1 MLSRKV
7 GRGIRKFIP
16 RIARG
21 LPIGATLVCADNSG
35 ARELKILTVFGYK
48 GNLRKLGKAGIG
60 DRVNVTVTKGKQ
72 ELRKQVLQAI
82 IVRQRKPFR
91 RPDGTWMQFEDNAAV
106 LIKPGGEPQGS
117 ELRGPMAREV
127 TLKWPRVSAIASKIV

>member
-1 MLSRKV
+1 M
-7 GRGIRKFIP
+7 RKFIP

-21 LPIGATLVCADNSG
+21 LPIRAKLICADNSG
-35 ARELKILTVFGYK
+35 AKELRIITVLGYK
-48 GNLRKLGKAGIG
+48 GKLRKLGKAGIA

-72 ELRKQVLQAI
+72 ELRKQVFQAVV
-82 IVRQRKPFR
+82 VRQRKPYR
-91 RPDGTWMQFEDNAAV
+91 RPDGTWIQFEDNAAV

-127 TLKWPRVSAIASKIV
+127 TLRWPRVAAIASKIV

>member
-1 MLSRKV
+1 MSRKV
-7 GRGIRKFIP
+7 GRGIMKFIP

-21 LPIGATLVCADNSG
+21 LPIGAKILCVDNSG
-35 ARELKILTVFGYK
+35 AKELRLITVYGYK
-48 GNLRKLGKAGIG
+48 GKLRKLGKAGVG
-60 DRVNVTVTKGKQ
+60 DHVVVTVSKGKQ

-82 IVRQRKPFR
+82 IVRQRKPYR

-127 TLKWPRVSAIASKIV
+127 TLKWPRVAAIASKIV

>member
-1 MLSRKV
+1 MSRKV
-7 GRGIRKFIP
+7 GRGIRKFVP

-21 LPIGATLVCADNSG
+21 LPVGAKVLCADNSG
-35 ARELKILTVFGYK
+35 ARELQIITVFGYK
-48 GNLRKLGKAGIG
+48 GNLRKLGKAGVG
-60 DRVNVTVTKGKQ
+60 DRINVAVTKGKQ
-72 ELRKQVLQAI
+72 ELRKQVLQAVV
-82 IVRQRKPFR
+82 VRQRKPYR

-127 TLKWPRVSAIASKIV
+127 TLKWPRVAAIASQRV

>member
-1 MLSRKV
+1 MSRKV

-21 LPIGATLVCADNSG
+21 LPVGARILCADNSG
-35 ARELKILTVFGYK
+35 AKELKLISVYGYK
-48 GNLRKLGKAGIG
+48 GKLRKLNKAGVG
-60 DRVNVTVTKGKQ
+60 DRVSVAVTKGKQ
-72 ELRKQVLQAI
+72 ELRKQVLQAVV
-82 IVRQRKPFR
+82 VRQRKPFR

-127 TLKWPRVSAIASKIV
+127 TLMWPRVAAIASKIV

>member
-1 MLSRKV
+1 MSRKV
-7 GRGIRKFIP
+7 GRGIRKFTP

-21 LPIGATLVCADNSG
+21 LPIGAKILCTDNSG
-35 ARELKILTVFGYK
+35 AKELQIITVFGYK

-60 DRVNVTVTKGKQ
+60 DKVNVSVTKGKQ
-72 ELRKQVLQAI
+72 DLRKQVLQAV
-82 IVRQRKPFR
+82 IVRQRKPYR

-127 TLKWPRVSAIASKIV
+127 TLRWPRVSAIASKIV

>member
-1 MLSRKV
+1 MSRKV
-7 GRGIRKFIP
+7 GRGIRKFTP

-21 LPIGATLVCADNSG
+21 LPVGAKILCTDNSG
-35 ARELKILTVFGYK
+35 AKELQIITVFGYK
-48 GNLRKLGKAGIG
+48 GKLRKLGKAGIG
-60 DRVNVTVTKGKQ
+60 DKVNVSVTKGKQ
-72 ELRKQVLQAI
+72 DLRKQVLQAV
-82 IVRQRKPFR
+82 IVRQRKPYR

-127 TLKWPRVSAIASKIV
+127 TLRWPRVSAIASKIV

>member
-1 MLSRKV
+1 LSRKV

-21 LPIGATLVCADNSG
+21 LPVGAKVLCADNSG
-35 ARELKILTVFGYK
+35 AKELQILAVFGYK
-48 GNLRKLGKAGIG
+48 GNLRKLSKAGIG
-60 DRVNVTVTKGKQ
+60 DKVNVSVTKGKQ
-72 ELRKQVLQAI
+72 ELRKQVLQAVV
-82 IVRQRKPFR
+82 VRQRKPYR

-127 TLKWPRVSAIASKIV
+127 TLKWPRVAAIASKIV

>member
-1 MLSRKV
+1 MSRKV

-21 LPIGATLVCADNSG
+21 LPVGAKVLCTDNSG
-35 ARELKILTVFGYK
+35 AKELQILAVFGYK
-48 GNLRKLGKAGIG
+48 GNLRKLSKAGIG
-60 DRVNVTVTKGKQ
+60 DKVNVSVTKGKQ
-72 ELRKQVLQAI
+72 ELRKQVLQAV
-82 IVRQRKPFR
+82 IVRQRKPYR

-127 TLKWPRVSAIASKIV
+127 TLKWPRVAAIASKIV

>member
-1 MLSRKV
+1 LSRKV
-7 GRGIRKFIP
+7 GRGIRKFVP

-21 LPIGATLVCADNSG
+21 LPVGATLLCADNSG
-35 ARELKILTVFGYK
+35 AKELQLITVFGYK
-48 GNLRKLGKAGIG
+48 GKLRKLGKAGVG
-60 DRVNVTVTKGKQ
+60 DRINVAVTKGKQ
-72 ELRKQVLQAI
+72 ELRKQVLMAVV
-82 IVRQRKPFR
+82 VRQRKPFR

-127 TLKWPRVSAIASKIV
+127 TLRWPRVSAIASKIV

>member
-1 MLSRKV
+1 MSRKV

-21 LPIGATLVCADNSG
+21 LPIGAKVICADNSG

-48 GNLRKLGKAGIG
+48 GKLRKLGKAGIG

-82 IVRQRKPFR
+82 IVRQKKPFR

>member
-1 MLSRKV
+1 MSRKV

-21 LPIGATLVCADNSG
+21 LPIGAKIVCADNSG

-127 TLKWPRVSAIASKIV
+127 TLKWPRVAAIASKIV

>member
-1 MLSRKV
+1 MSRKV
-7 GRGIRKFIP
+7 GRGIMKFIP

-21 LPIGATLVCADNSG
+21 LPIGAKILCVDNSG
-35 ARELKILTVFGYK
+35 AKELRLITVYGYK
-48 GNLRKLGKAGIG
+48 GKLRKLGKAGIG
-60 DRVNVTVTKGKQ
+60 DHVVVTVSKGKQ

-82 IVRQRKPFR
+82 IVRQRKPYR

-127 TLKWPRVSAIASKIV
+127 TLKWPRVAAIASKIV

>member
-1 MLSRKV
+1 LSRKV

-21 LPIGATLVCADNSG
+21 LPVGAKILCADNSG

-48 GNLRKLGKAGIG
+48 GKLRKLGKAGIG

>member
-1 MLSRKV
+1 M
-7 GRGIRKFIP
+7 KFIP

-21 LPIGATLVCADNSG
+21 LPIGAKILCVDNSG
-35 ARELKILTVFGYK
+35 AKELRLITVYGYK
-48 GNLRKLGKAGIG
+48 GKLRKLGKAGVG
-60 DRVNVTVTKGKQ
+60 DHVVVTVVKGKQ

-82 IVRQRKPFR
+82 IVRQRKPYR

-127 TLKWPRVSAIASKIV
+127 TLKWPRVAAIASKIV

>member
-1 MLSRKV
+1 MSRKV

-21 LPIGATLVCADNSG
+21 LPIGAKIHCADNSG
-35 ARELKILTVFGYK
+35 ARELQIIAVFGYK
-48 GNLRKLGKAGIG
+48 GNVRKLAKAGVG
-60 DRVNVTVTKGKQ
+60 DQINVAVTKGKQ
-72 ELRKQVLQAI
+72 DLRKQVLQAI
-82 IVRQRKPFR
+82 IVRQRKPYR
-91 RPDGTWMQFEDNAAV
+91 RPDGSWIQFEDNAAV

-127 TLKWPRVSAIASKIV
+127 TLRWPRVAAIASKIV

>member
-1 MLSRKV
+1 MSRKI

-21 LPIGATLVCADNSG
+21 LPIGAKIICADNSG
-35 ARELKILTVFGYK
+35 ARELKIITVLGYK
-48 GNLRKLGKAGIG
+48 GKLRKLAKAGIG
-60 DRVNVTVTKGKQ
+60 DRVNVSVTKGKQ
-72 ELRKQVLQAI
+72 EMRKQVLQAV
-82 IVRQRKPFR
+82 IVRQRKPYR

-127 TLKWPRVSAIASKIV
+127 TLRWPRVAAIASKIV

>member
-1 MLSRKV
+1 MSRKV
-7 GRGIRKFIP
+7 GRGIRKFMP

-21 LPIGATLVCADNSG
+21 LPVGAKILCADNSG
-35 ARELKILTVFGYK
+35 AKELQIITVFGYK

-60 DRVNVTVTKGKQ
+60 DRVNVSVTKGKQ
-72 ELRKQVLQAI
+72 DLRKQVLQAV
-82 IVRQRKPFR
+82 IVRQRKPYR

-127 TLKWPRVSAIASKIV
+127 TLRWPRVSAIASKIV

>member
-1 MLSRKV
+1 MSRKI

-21 LPIGATLVCADNSG
+21 LPIGAKVICADNSG
-35 ARELKILTVFGYK
+35 AKELRIIAVFGYK
-48 GNLRKLGKAGIG
+48 GNLRKLSKAGIG
-60 DRVNVTVTKGKQ
+60 DKVNVSVTKGKQ
-72 ELRKQVLQAI
+72 ELRKQVLQAV
-82 IVRQRKPFR
+82 IVRQRKTYR

-127 TLKWPRVSAIASKIV
+127 TLKWPRVAAIASKIV

>member
-1 MLSRKV
+1 MSRKV

-21 LPIGATLVCADNSG
+21 LPIGARLLCADNSG
-35 ARELKILTVFGYK
+35 AKELRIIAVFGYK
-48 GNLRKLGKAGIG
+48 GNLRKLSKAGIG
-60 DRVNVTVTKGKQ
+60 DKINVAVTKGKQ
-72 ELRKQVLQAI
+72 ELRKQVLQAVV
-82 IVRQRKPFR
+82 VRQRKPYR

-127 TLKWPRVSAIASKIV
+127 TLKWPRVAAIASKIV

>member
-1 MLSRKV
+1 MSRKV
-7 GRGIRKFIP
+7 GRGIRKFTP

-21 LPIGATLVCADNSG
+21 LPVGAKILCTDNSG
-35 ARELKILTVFGYK
+35 AKELRIITVFGYK
-48 GNLRKLGKAGIG
+48 GKLRKLGKAGIG
-60 DRVNVTVTKGKQ
+60 DKVNVSVTKGKQ
-72 ELRKQVLQAI
+72 DLRKQVLQAV
-82 IVRQRKPFR
+82 IVRQRKPYR

-127 TLKWPRVSAIASKIV
+127 TLRWPRVSAIASKIV

>member
-1 MLSRKV
+1 MSRKV
-7 GRGIRKFIP
+7 GRGIRKFVP

-21 LPIGATLVCADNSG
+21 LPIGAKITCADNSG
-35 ARELKILTVFGYK
+35 AKTLQILTVFGYK
-48 GNLRKLGKAGIG
+48 GKLRKLGKAGVG
-60 DRVNVTVTKGKQ
+60 DRVNVAVIKGKQ
-72 ELRKQVLQAI
+72 DLRKQVLQAV

-91 RPDGTWMQFEDNAAV
+91 RPDGSWMQFEDNAAV

-127 TLKWPRVSAIASKIV
+127 TLMWPRVAAIASKIV

>member
-1 MLSRKV
+1 LSRKV

-21 LPIGATLVCADNSG
+21 LPIGAKVICADNSG

-48 GNLRKLGKAGIG
+48 GKLRKLGKAGIG

-82 IVRQRKPFR
+82 IVRQKKPFR